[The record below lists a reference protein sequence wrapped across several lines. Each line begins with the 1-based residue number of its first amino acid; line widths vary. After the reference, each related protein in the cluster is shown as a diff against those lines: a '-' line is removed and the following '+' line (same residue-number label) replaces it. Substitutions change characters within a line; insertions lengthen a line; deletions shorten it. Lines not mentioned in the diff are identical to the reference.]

1 MPPMRRAAAGEI
13 PIKCLQHRAHA
24 QLPKPTPRSAAT
36 DLTLLP
42 EIVEVI
48 AAPEPAVEAATAPAP
63 VVVETHRTKPEPA
76 EAAADAQDE
85 TALAPEDE
93 FSDDLPPVLTDE
105 D

>member
-1 MPPMRRAAAGEI
+1 MTNPDGGA
-13 PIKCLQHRAHA
+13 
-24 QLPKPTPRSAAT
+24 
-36 DLTLLP
+36 LP

-48 AAPEPAVEAATAPAP
+48 AAPEPAAEAATAPAP
-63 VVVETHRTKPEPA
+63 VVVETHRTEPEPA
-76 EAAADAQDE
+76 EAAADAQYE

>member
-1 MPPMRRAAAGEI
+1 MPRP
-13 PIKCLQHRAHA
+13 K
-24 QLPKPTPRSAAT
+24 LPKPTPRSAAA

-42 EIVEVI
+42 EIVEVL
-48 AAPEPAVEAATAPAP
+48 AEPEPAVEAATAPAP
-63 VVVETHRTKPEPA
+63 VVVETHRTEPGPA